1 MSAKKDSAKDLEIQK
16 RMEQLADEINKHNQ
30 AYYVDNNP
38 TISDELYDS
47 LFQELVR
54 LEQQYPQFKTLFS
67 PTERVGAAARTEAVK
82 VKHKIP
88 LLSIH
93 TETDYTAQGAYDFD
107 GRVRRELELTPQD
120 PPVEYDC
127 ELKFDGL
134 AVNIRY
140 EKGILVQATTRGDG
154 YEGEDVTANVRTIKT
169 LPLKVENF
177 PGIFEV
183 RGEVILHKSEFK
195 RINEEQKAEG
205 QKLFANP
212 RNAAAGCLRQLDP
225 SVTAR
230 RNLSFYA
237 YGYGEV
243 SETVANKHSELLDYL
258 KSKGFPVADTRVLAY
273 GPEEL
278 QNFHVRVEKIRDDL
292 PFDIDGVVYKV
303 NSFAL
308 QRSLGFVSRE
318 PRWACA
324 HKYPPQEVQTVVQ
337 DITIQVGRTGKL
349 TPVARLKPVFVGG
362 TTISNASLH
371 NEEFLQNMGVKI
383 GDTVVVRRAG
393 DVIPEIVR
401 VIKELRPDNAWD
413 FVMPEFCPVCGSHAY
428 KEEGEKDRKCTG
440 GLFCQAQRVQ
450 SILHFVSRKA
460 MGIDGI
466 GEKLA
471 EQLVEKGWVKNISD
485 IYRLTKEQFV
495 SLERMG
501 EKSADNLL
509 ASIEKSKSTTLDKFL
524 YAISIPDVGES
535 TARTLANHF
544 RTLKACEDAGLE
556 QLLEVDDVGMST
568 AEKIL
573 HFFAEPKNLQVIQEL
588 QDLGVHW
595 EEKGEVDAS
604 ELVFS
609 GMTFVL
615 TGTLPTLSRDEASD
629 MIRKAGGKVSGSV
642 SKKTSYVL
650 AGEAAGSKL
659 VKAQALSVPIIS
671 EEQFMVMLVQG
682 KEE

>member
-1 MSAKKDSAKDLEIQK
+1 M
-16 RMEQLADEINKHNQ
+16 
-30 AYYVDNNP
+30 
-38 TISDELYDS
+38 
-47 LFQELVR
+47 
-54 LEQQYPQFKTLFS
+54 
-67 PTERVGAAARTEAVK
+67 
-82 VKHKIP
+82 
-88 LLSIH
+88 
-93 TETDYTAQGAYDFD
+93 
-107 GRVRRELELTPQD
+107 
-120 PPVEYDC
+120 
-127 ELKFDGL
+127 
-134 AVNIRY
+134 
-140 EKGILVQATTRGDG
+140 
-154 YEGEDVTANVRTIKT
+154 
-169 LPLKVENF
+169 
-177 PGIFEV
+177 
-183 RGEVILHKSEFK
+183 
-195 RINEEQKAEG
+195 
-205 QKLFANP
+205 
-212 RNAAAGCLRQLDP
+212 
-225 SVTAR
+225 
-230 RNLSFYA
+230 
-237 YGYGEV
+237 
-243 SETVANKHSELLDYL
+243 ANKHSELLDYL

-401 VIKELRPDNAWD
+401 VIKELRPDNARD

-509 ASIEKSKSTTLDKFL
+509 TSIEKSKSTTLEKFL

>member
-16 RMEQLADEINKHNQ
+16 RMEQLTDEINKHNQ

-67 PTERVGAAARTEAVK
+67 PTERVGAAVRTEAVK

-177 PGIFEV
+177 PEIFEV

-243 SETVANKHSELLDYL
+243 SETVANKQSELLDYL

-401 VIKELRPDNAWD
+401 VIKELRPDNARD

-509 ASIEKSKSTTLDKFL
+509 ASIEKSKSTTLEKFL

-604 ELVFS
+604 ELVFA

-659 VKAQALSVPIIS
+659 AKAQALSVPIIS
-671 EEQFMVMLVQG
+671 EEQFMAMLVQG